1 MNLPRPS
8 ICRPRVEGDREQQ
21 IRDATAEVLVEVGY
35 DRLTMDAVAKAAQA
49 SKATLYRRWETK
61 ASLVLDT
68 LCTLKAGPEAPVDT
82 GSLRGD
88 LVAAFGTPT
97 GFVNDK
103 ALTIFASVL
112 TAITTDEE
120 LAAGFR
126 ERFLGPKLA
135 VSREIYARAK
145 ARGEIR
151 ADLDLDLLEPA
162 LPGIVLHR
170 SIVLGEPP
178 TRDLVIRIIDEIIL
192 PAATRAV
199 PEPSEPVEP
208 SEPAEP
214 ATT

>member
-1 MNLPRPS
+1 MSLRRPT
-8 ICRPRVEGDREQQ
+8 CRPRVEGDREQE
-21 IRDATAEVLVEVGY
+21 IRDATAEVLAEVGY

-68 LCTLKAGPEAPVDT
+68 LCTLKAGPEAPIDT

-88 LVAAFGTPT
+88 LIAAFGTPT
-97 GFVNDK
+97 GFVNGK
-103 ALTIFASVL
+103 ALTIFSSVL
-112 TAITTDEE
+112 TAIATDEE

-135 VSREIYARAK
+135 VSREIYTRAK
-145 ARGEIR
+145 ERGEIR

-170 SIVLGEPP
+170 AIVLGEPP
-178 TRDLVIRIIDEIIL
+178 TRDLVVRVIDEIIL
-192 PAATRAV
+192 PAATRRTEDRV
-199 PEPSEPVEP
+199 P
-208 SEPAEP
+208 
-214 ATT
+214 TT